1 MQQRLRLLEDSRIC
15 QKFLIMKFLFAIRCP
30 NARNNL
36 DQVDPVARE
45 RVGKEIVGKVQA
57 AADATLVVDAAD
69 AAEEQTIK
77 NLRHLAIALQ
87 TQGID
92 RMQVQ
97 DQTRIEMKV
106 AKVAVNDR
114 IADDVGAEDAQLD
127 RSWIWCKN
135 DLHSRQIESLVF
147 WTQQSKNCSLD
158 FAQIAMS
165 KLQRFSLS
173 RLSCCLQN

>member
-1 MQQRLRLLEDSRIC
+1 M
-15 QKFLIMKFLFAIRCP
+15 
-30 NARNNL
+30 NNL
-36 DQVDPVARE
+36 DQVDQVARE
-45 RVGKEIVGKVQA
+45 KVGKEIVGKVQT

-69 AAEEQTIK
+69 AAEEQMIK

-92 RMQVQ
+92 RMRIQ
-97 DQTRIEMKV
+97 DRTRIETKMPV
-106 AKVAVNDR
+106 RVGNDR
-114 IADDVGAEDAQLD
+114 IADDAVAEDAQLD

-165 KLQRFSLS
+165 KLRRFSRS

>member
-1 MQQRLRLLEDSRIC
+1 
-15 QKFLIMKFLFAIRCP
+15 
-30 NARNNL
+30 
-36 DQVDPVARE
+36 
-45 RVGKEIVGKVQA
+45 
-57 AADATLVVDAAD
+57 
-69 AAEEQTIK
+69 
-77 NLRHLAIALQ
+77 
-87 TQGID
+87 
-92 RMQVQ
+92 MQVQ

-114 IADDVGAEDAQLD
+114 IVDDVGAEDAQLD

-165 KLQRFSLS
+165 KLRRFSLS

>member
-1 MQQRLRLLEDSRIC
+1 M
-15 QKFLIMKFLFAIRCP
+15 
-30 NARNNL
+30 NNL
-36 DQVDPVARE
+36 DQVDLVARE
-45 RVGKEIVGKVQA
+45 RVGKEKVGKEIVGKEIVGKARAATVAVDATIVVA
-57 AADATLVVDAAD
+57 AADVT
-69 AAEEQTIK
+69 EEQTIK
-77 NLRHLAIALQ
+77 NLRHLAIGLQ
-87 TQGID
+87 MQGID

-114 IADDVGAEDAQLD
+114 IADDAGAEDAQLD

-173 RLSCCLQN
+173 RLLCCLQN

>member
-1 MQQRLRLLEDSRIC
+1 M
-15 QKFLIMKFLFAIRCP
+15 
-30 NARNNL
+30 
-36 DQVDPVARE
+36 
-45 RVGKEIVGKVQA
+45 QA
-57 AADATLVVDAAD
+57 AADATLVVDAVD

-114 IADDVGAEDAQLD
+114 IAEDVGAEDAQLD

-165 KLQRFSLS
+165 KLRRFSLS
-173 RLSCCLQN
+173 KLSCCPQN